1 MNSWQDLLKTNLT
14 EEEKEKTD
22 KTKAWAQKEELIMVF
37 QEFF

>member
-14 EEEKEKTD
+14 EEEKEQTD
-22 KTKAWAQKEELIMVF
+22 KTKDWAQKKELIMVF